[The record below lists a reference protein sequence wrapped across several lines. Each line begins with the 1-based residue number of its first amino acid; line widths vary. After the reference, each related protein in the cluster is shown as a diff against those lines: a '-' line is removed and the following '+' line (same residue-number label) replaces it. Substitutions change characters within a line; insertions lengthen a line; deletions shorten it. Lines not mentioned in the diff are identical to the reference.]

1 MKKIDEL
8 TFDQVKTLALRCTI
22 QLPKRTGLVPLDRGE
37 FLAYAAKAEEIRR
50 YTKIAKRDLFDREL
64 RGGSYPGD
72 HGHVTIGGKRFTLYK
87 TTPPTL
93 IRDDFALWIEANWHK
108 VLNSDGSE
116 RKSNKPL
123 RVDSVKCLPINM
135 HALQAKTRAKE
146 LNDPTDLIHEDAWN
160 SQYDMEEQ
168 LHRYHAEIEHDR
180 KDGKSYIV
188 TRLNGV
194 LLAAMSNHRQRKY
207 AEAVDCFISVAA
219 CAIKAAEY
227 EARMHAKDHPE
238 QAKEIE
244 GKAVNK

>member
-1 MKKIDEL
+1 MKIDEL

-93 IRDDFALWIEANWHK
+93 IRDDFSLWIEANWHK

-123 RVDSVKCLPINM
+123 RVDDVKCLPVSA
-135 HALQAKTRAKE
+135 HAFQAKMRAKD
-146 LNDPTDLIHEDAWN
+146 LNEPTELIHEDAWN
-160 SQYDMEEQ
+160 TEYEMEEQ
-168 LHRYHAEIEHDR
+168 LHRYHAEIERDR
-180 KDGKSYIV
+180 KAGKYYIV
-188 TRLNGV
+188 TRLQGV
-194 LLAAMSNHRQRKY
+194 LLAAMAQHRRRNY
-207 AEAVDCFISVAA
+207 AEAVDDFISVAA

-227 EARMHAKDHPE
+227 EARMHSKAHPE
-238 QAKEIE
+238 QKTP
-244 GKAVNK
+244 GMVVGS